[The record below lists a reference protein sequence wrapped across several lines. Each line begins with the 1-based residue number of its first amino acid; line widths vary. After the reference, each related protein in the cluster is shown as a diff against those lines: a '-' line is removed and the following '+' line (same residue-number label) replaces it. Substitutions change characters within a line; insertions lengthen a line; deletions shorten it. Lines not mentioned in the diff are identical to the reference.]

1 MSAKR
6 RVTDSTNSPDAKR
19 QKTSF
24 PPTLVLIEYDRS
36 TKRYSVPAEVK
47 QFLHSLGTA
56 KIAPVVTGGP
66 YRSGKSHLQNAII
79 LKVPKERGFV
89 VGDTVNACTKGLH
102 ISTHVLDGDSAT
114 DGAYKILV
122 IDTEGLNDV
131 HATETEDARIF
142 SLALLLSSLFIYNC
156 KNTIDQSAL
165 SNLNMVAH
173 ISEHIRVTASSSSLS
188 SSSSS
193 SAATDELVK
202 FFPSLLWIVRDFS
215 LDLVDHNN
223 VSIEQAEY
231 LERALEPIPGV
242 DPGKNEVRNSIRRY
256 FPQRDCV
263 TLVRPVADEKLIK
276 NMSSLPESAFRPEFV
291 AQAASLRRKIMQMAR
306 PKQMCGTYVTGPL
319 LARLAEDYCQAF
331 NQGRAPAIK
340 DSWSLI
346 SANECQEAGT
356 AAIAAFDAHLRLR
369 KITPDATEPFSSQEL
384 EAIIIESFKTA
395 KETYNRTAI
404 GEQAGP
410 YLEKLSDALRVKA
423 DNVRR
428 QNREIVAGLA
438 TEAVTELDQSLM
450 GFADFDA
457 FLAELFETRKRFVAQ
472 WGADKQ
478 TAFDAELITR
488 IRGWVAQFHAK
499 LYETES
505 VARQTHGLL
514 QARLDLA
521 EKQAARFEADAARAA
536 KALEESESAVKAAAA
551 ETADVTRRRD
561 ALQQALNAAESSLT
575 AMDERHRATL
585 QGLQTQVSDLQVQV
599 SDRQTRLLETSTAL
613 SDAQT
618 VHAELAAALTAA
630 RQELEL
636 LRPLSDELDR
646 LRAQV
651 PGLEQQ
657 LQLKQTSIDDLNE
670 RLEAEAR
677 ERQTELDALQKQSRD
692 TIASVR
698 KLSQDLKIKAAQLEQ
713 TVRQHTATIK
723 DLRAEQTRLTSD
735 LELATKDRERLA
747 RELETA
753 AQEFKGKLTKLK
765 TEEAERARD
774 TQAKAEEMSRQF
786 QLESKQAQQKAQQE
800 YEALFARNMETSREM
815 QSQKARADQHEM
827 LQQRAEELLNQERQK
842 FKDGNYQDRI
852 TQLEKQL
859 ASEKMRSEML
869 AAEKDRKSNQTSE
882 DQARI
887 RDLEAK
893 LRTIEQRH
901 RSQVMALELDRERL
915 LAERGEEK

>member
-6 RVTDSTNSPDAKR
+6 RTVETTDSPDAKR
-19 QKTSF
+19 QRTTSF
-24 PPTLVLIEYDRS
+24 PPTLVLIEYDRE

-47 QFLHSLGTA
+47 QFLYSLGTA
-56 KIAPVVTGGP
+56 KVAPVVTGGP
-66 YRSGKSHLQNAII
+66 YRSGKSYLQNSII
-79 LKVPKERGFV
+79 LKVPKERGFA

-102 ISTHVLDGDSAT
+102 ISTHVLDGESAT

-142 SLALLLSSLFIYNC
+142 SLALLLSSLFVYNC

-173 ISEHIRVTASSSSLS
+173 ISEHIRV
-188 SSSSS
+188 
-193 SAATDELVK
+193 SAKSDDSADLIK
-202 FFPSLLWIVRDFS
+202 FFPALLWIVRDFS
-215 LDLVDHNN
+215 LDLVDQNN

-231 LERALEPIPGV
+231 LERALEPIQGV

-263 TLVRPVADEKLIK
+263 TLVRPVADEKQIK

-356 AAIAAFDAHLRLR
+356 AAIAAFDAHLRMR
-369 KITPDATEPFSSQEL
+369 KITPDASEPFSSQDL
-384 EAIIIESFKTA
+384 ETAIIESFKTA

-404 GEQAGP
+404 GDQAGP

-428 QNREIVAGLA
+428 QNREIVSGLA
-438 TEAVTELDQSLM
+438 TEAVTELDQALM

-499 LYETES
+499 LYETEA

-514 QARLDLA
+514 QARLDVA
-521 EKQAARFEADAARAA
+521 EKQVIRCEADAVKSA
-536 KALEESESAVKAAAA
+536 KALEESDAALKAVMA
-551 ETADVTRRRD
+551 EAADVTRRRD
-561 ALQQALNAAESSLT
+561 ALQQALVAAESAAAAT
-575 AMDERHRATL
+575 TERHRATMQEL
-585 QGLQTQVSDLQVQV
+585 QSQVSDLQIQV

-613 SDAQT
+613 TDAQNI
-618 VHAELAAALTAA
+618 HSELTASLASA
-630 RQELEL
+630 RQELEI

-657 LQLKQTSIDDLNE
+657 LLLKQTSIDDLTE
-670 RLEAEAR
+670 RLDAEAR
-677 ERQTELDALQKQSRD
+677 ERQTELDALQKQSRE

-698 KLSQDLKIKAAQLEQ
+698 KLSQDLKAKNSQLEQ
-713 TVRQHTATIK
+713 TGRQQTATIK
-723 DLRAEQTRLTSD
+723 DLRSEQARLTSD
-735 LELATKDRERLA
+735 LDMAAKDRERLA
-747 RELETA
+747 RELETT
-753 AQEFKGKLTKLK
+753 AQDFKAKLTKLK

-774 TQAKAEEMSRQF
+774 TQVKAEEMSRQF

-800 YEALFARNMETSREM
+800 YDVLFTRNMETSREM

-842 FKDGNYQDRI
+842 FKDGNYIDRI

-869 AAEKDRKSNQTSE
+869 AAEKDRKSTQTSE

-901 RSQVMALELDRERL
+901 RSQVMTLELDRERL
-915 LAERGEEK
+915 LAEREEK